1 MSGAPGTTGRPR
13 RLPSLA
19 AVVVLTLTWMLL
31 WERISLFI
39 VLTGVLLSL
48 LVSLVFPLPRIER
61 PGRVRLRA
69 LAQLIGR
76 LALDIVLS
84 SVRVVRLVCTPGT
97 PRSAI
102 IRVQLRSRS
111 DLVLTLTAEQVSLVP
126 GTIVV
131 EVHRASST
139 IYLHVLGEVE
149 PAALEQA
156 ARDVLAAEQRA
167 LRTLGMEKKEE
178 VVGR

>member
-39 VLTGVLLSL
+39 VLTGVLLSF
-48 LVSLVFPLPRIER
+48 LVSLVFPLPRIDR
-61 PGRVRLRA
+61 PGRVRLRP
-69 LAQLIGR
+69 LAQLLGR
-76 LALDIVLS
+76 LAVDIVVS
-84 SVRVVRLVCTPGT
+84 SVRVVALVFTPGT

-102 IRVQLRSRS
+102 IRVQLRSRN
-111 DLVLTLTAEQVSLVP
+111 DLVLTLTAEQVSLTP

-149 PAALEQA
+149 TAALEQA
-156 ARDVLAAEQRA
+156 AESVLTAERRA
-167 LRTLGMEKKEE
+167 LRTLGMEEE
-178 VVGR
+178 VTRP